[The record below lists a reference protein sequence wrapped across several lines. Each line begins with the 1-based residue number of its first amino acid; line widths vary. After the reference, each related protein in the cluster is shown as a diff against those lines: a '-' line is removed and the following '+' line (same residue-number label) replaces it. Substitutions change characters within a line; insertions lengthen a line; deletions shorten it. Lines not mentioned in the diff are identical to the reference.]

1 MIDTTPAG
9 LGDPRKPRPDRRHHS
24 AGFGRFGPTAN
35 AQPDQIIPQIQKLQ
49 SCAEQ
54 QYNNVEASMF
64 SVNMKLK
71 DWSVG
76 QSGGSTLQSHVGK
89 FQAFAA

>member
-1 MIDTTPAG
+1 MMDTTHAG
-9 LGDPRKPRPDRRHHS
+9 LGDPQKPRSDRRRQT
-24 AGFGRFGPTAN
+24 AGFGRFGPMAK
-35 AQPDQIIPQIQKLQ
+35 AQPNQIIPQIQKLQ

-54 QYNNVEASMF
+54 QSNHVEASMF
-64 SVNMKLK
+64 SVELKLT

-89 FQAFAA
+89 FQACAA